1 MAGSE
6 EAAGRQSELEPVVSL
21 VDVLE
26 EDEELENEACAVLGG
41 SDSERCSYSQGS
53 VKRQALYACSTCTPE
68 GEEPA
73 GICLACSYE
82 CHGSHKLFEL
92 YTKRNFRCDCGN
104 SKFKNLEC
112 KLFPDKGKINPGNK
126 YNDNFFGLYCICKR
140 PYPDPEDEIPD
151 EMIQCIVCEDWFHGR
166 HLGAVPPESGDFQE
180 MVCQTCMKHC
190 SFLWAYAAHF
200 AVTKVAT
207 EDDGLVLNVDGP
219 SDQDGITSENRAQD
233 SPLKKNVLDCGMN
246 ADKEVKA
253 EQTTEPCPSS
263 SSESDL
269 QTVFKSQL
277 LKTESQPGCRLQ
289 QLQAKQHMKK
299 DTATYWPPNWR
310 SKLCTCK
317 ECLEMYGK
325 LDVLFLTDECDT
337 VLAYENKGKVDQTAD
352 RRDPLMDTLR
362 SMNRVQQME
371 LIYEYN
377 DLKTELKDYLKR
389 FADEGTVVKR
399 EDIQQFFEE
408 FQSKKRRRVDGVQ
421 YYCS

>member
-1 MAGSE
+1 MAGAEGST
-6 EAAGRQSELEPVVSL
+6 GRQSELEPVVSL

-41 SDSERCSYSQGS
+41 SDSEKCSYSQGS

-112 KLFPDKGKINPGNK
+112 KLFPDKAKVNSGNK
-126 YNDNFFGLYCICKR
+126 YNDNFFGLYCVCKR
-140 PYPDPEDEIPD
+140 PYPDPEDE
-151 EMIQCIVCEDWFHGR
+151 
-166 HLGAVPPESGDFQE
+166 HLGAIPPESGDFQE
-180 MVCQTCMKHC
+180 MVCQACMKRC
-190 SFLWAYAAHF
+190 SFLWAYAAQW
-200 AVTKVAT
+200 AVTKIPA
-207 EDDGLVLNVDGP
+207 EDDALVRNVDGIG
-219 SDQDGITSENRAQD
+219 DQDVTKSENGNHQD
-233 SPLKKNVLDCGMN
+233 STLKEDVPVHGKD
-246 ADKEVKA
+246 AIKEVKA
-253 EQTTEPCPSS
+253 EQNNEPCTSS

-269 QTVFKSQL
+269 QTVFKNQSL
-277 LKTESQPGCRLQ
+277 NTESQSGCKL
-289 QLQAKQHMKK
+289 LELKAKQFIKK
-299 DTATYWPPNWR
+299 DTATYWPLNWR
-310 SKLCTCK
+310 SKLCTCQDCMK
-317 ECLEMYGK
+317 MYGD
-325 LDVLFLTDECDT
+325 LDVLFLTDEYDT
-337 VLAYENKGKVDQTAD
+337 VLAYENKGKIDQATD
-352 RRDPLMDTLR
+352 RRDPLMDTLN
-362 SMNRVQQME
+362 SMNRVQQVE
-371 LIYEYN
+371 LICEYN

-408 FQSKKRRRVDGVQ
+408 FQSKKRRRVDGMQ